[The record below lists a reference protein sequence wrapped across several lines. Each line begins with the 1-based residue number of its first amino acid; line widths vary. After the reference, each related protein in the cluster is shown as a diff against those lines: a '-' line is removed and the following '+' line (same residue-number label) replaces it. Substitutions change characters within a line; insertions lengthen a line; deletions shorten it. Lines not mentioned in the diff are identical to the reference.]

1 MDIEIHIWNYFQHII
16 GNIMSGLDDRFI
28 AIDRGNV
35 VDTGVKGFIEKEIE
49 ELFLLYLEP
58 SRKQE
63 RKVCTSR
70 R

>member
-1 MDIEIHIWNYFQHII
+1 
-16 GNIMSGLDDRFI
+16 MSGLDDRFI